1 MESDDVVAA
10 IDEEAHYT
18 VIVIFST
25 HPDTDPHLRDAA
37 AIEGEFE
44 SWLES
49 LEATVHSVTVRPAA
63 DDERS
68 IR

>member
-1 MESDDVVAA
+1 MVG
-10 IDEEAHYT
+10 T
-18 VIVIFST
+18 M
-25 HPDTDPHLRDAA
+25 PDTTFTVTVTFTVHAHSDPHLQGAQ

-49 LEATVHSVTVRPAA
+49 LKATVHTVAVKLA
-63 DDERS
+63 TEDERR